1 MQNRILIN
9 TLPKYLKPMAKFVRH
24 QEQAAG
30 LSTSRFIHDVSTCLV
45 PKATFSRSIA
55 DLSENIF
62 LEMSEESLMYFVP
75 TILGQKVARKIFSKN
90 LSKEMQKSVGTTG
103 VELLEKAKTNVYIKN
118 SNKHIL
124 PVKAA
129 IALAATAIPLT
140 EFSLNYIKNLF
151 TLKVF
156 KKSDFKNIASLENN
170 KEDKSHQE
178 KVKNSA
184 KKHIKIAAGIYAG
197 LLSLGVLLATKG
209 KNSKIL
215 QHISEFIVAPGSKLF
230 KKSSKLKNFV
240 NKYFCIDFNSQNNKL
255 VLSKGQLTTCVLT
268 GGLGYF
274 GASADRGKEN
284 LKETATRFPLV
295 GLYVIT
301 GSELVEKGFKKLL
314 KKFGKCK
321 DMIDKNLNV
330 PSFDKIEDLAKTL
343 AHKRGSAI
351 EKEYKSLVKQKV
363 LISGLPYVFA
373 IGVMGFFVAGMTN
386 YFTKKRYL
394 EAQKSQKQKPL
405 NIQNYHPLLKPKFF

>member
-1 MQNRILIN
+1 MQNKILIN

-24 QEQAAG
+24 QEQASG
-30 LSTSRFIHDVSTCLV
+30 LSTSRFIQDVSTCLI
-45 PKATFSRSIA
+45 PKAVFSRSIA
-55 DLSENIF
+55 DLSENAF

-75 TILGQKVARKIFSKN
+75 TILGQKIARKFFSKE
-90 LSKEMQKSVGTTG
+90 LSDEMKKAVATTG
-103 VELLEKAKTNVYIKN
+103 VKLLENAKA
-118 SNKHIL
+118 NKMLNNRVL

-156 KKSDFKNIASLENN
+156 KKSDFKNIASLEN
-170 KEDKSHQE
+170 KSEDKVHQE

-184 KKHIKIAAGIYAG
+184 IKHIKLAGGIYAG
-197 LLSLGVLLATKG
+197 LLGLGVLLAARG

-215 QHISEFIVAPGSKLF
+215 QNLSEMIVAPGTKLF
-230 KKSSKLKNFV
+230 KNSPKLKDFV

-255 VLSKGQLTTCVLT
+255 VLSKGQLTTSVLV

-284 LKETATRFPLV
+284 LKETATRFPIV
-295 GLYVIT
+295 GMYVIT
-301 GSELVEKGFKKLL
+301 GSELVEEGFKKLL
-314 KKFGKCK
+314 YKFGKCK
-321 DMIDKNLNV
+321 DMIDKNLKV
-330 PSFDKIEDLAKTL
+330 PAFDKIEELAKNL
-343 AHKRGSAI
+343 AQKRGTTI
-351 EKEYKSLVKQKV
+351 ENMYKSLVKQKV

-386 YFTKKRYL
+386 YSTKKRYQ
-394 EAQKSQKQKPL
+394 ASIKNQKKSVNGFQSLPET
-405 NIQNYHPLLKPKFF
+405 LKPKFF